1 MIIYIE
7 RDKISGALKSHNLPE
22 GQAEHLR
29 KKKCLKEANE
39 LMEIM
44 EEISRMEQK
53 KNTSTLQE
61 AKKLAKLSLDE
72 NIKVVRFSKLL
83 GEPQNRNVKNLENST
98 IGEPTLIPASKIK
111 PERWSFPIIK
121 NGILI
126 GNIDID
132 KSTGRM
138 GAMRNK

>member
-1 MIIYIE
+1 MLI
-7 RDKISGALKSHNLPE
+7 
-22 GQAEHLR
+22 
-29 KKKCLKEANE
+29 KEANE

-44 EEISRMEQK
+44 EEIHRMEQK

-61 AKKLAKLSLDE
+61 AKKLAKLSLDG
-72 NIKVVRFSKLL
+72 NIKAVRFSKLL

-98 IGEPTLIPASKIK
+98 IGEPTLISASKIK

>member
-1 MIIYIE
+1 MLI
-7 RDKISGALKSHNLPE
+7 
-22 GQAEHLR
+22 
-29 KKKCLKEANE
+29 KEANE

-44 EEISRMEQK
+44 EEIHRMEQK

-61 AKKLAKLSLDE
+61 AKKLAKLSLDG
-72 NIKVVRFSKLL
+72 NIKAVRFSKLL

-98 IGEPTLIPASKIK
+98 IGEPTLISASKIK
-111 PERWSFPIIK
+111 PKRWSFPIIK